1 MENRLMTEGF
11 RSRSGGRI
19 HRGRKISFQFNGRRY
34 EGFPGDTLASAL
46 IANGVSVVGRS
57 QKYHRPRGIM
67 SAGLEETN
75 AIVQLA
81 GNDDEPNRAAT
92 TLPIYDGLV
101 AHSVNV
107 APSVDFD
114 LGSLLGFFHRFIP
127 AGFYYKTF
135 MWPKDRWDWYGGIIR
150 KVAGW
155 GTAPAKPGGGRYEH
169 RNHHCDVLIVG
180 AGPAGLSAALSAGRT
195 GSRIL
200 LVDSDTEPGGKL
212 LSDNLTIRSCP
223 AMEWV
228 DDIVAELDL
237 MPNIIRLTRATAT
250 GYFADNYV
258 TVIEECPDKPWIRE
272 RLWKVRAKQ
281 VILATGA
288 IERTLLFANND
299 RPGIMLASAAMTY
312 CSRYG
317 VRPGNTAVVF
327 TNNNSGYR
335 YAIGLLKAGV
345 SVTALIDTRK
355 EADSRLRAAAAG
367 SGIEVI
373 ADARVVSATGRRRVS
388 AVNIVS
394 GNDQS
399 PRRIRC
405 DLVAVSGG
413 WNPAIHLHSQSG
425 GKPIYNQRIASF
437 VPGESK
443 QNERSVGACRGEL
456 TLQSALAE
464 GANAGYKAAALCG
477 FALADIEVP
486 DCEHEPEPGV
496 DPVWDC
502 SQPGGQSSA
511 FIDFNNDV
519 TSADI
524 RLAMREGY
532 RSVELVKRY
541 TTAGMGIDQGKS
553 SSVSIVG
560 LIAEIAGLEPGSVGT
575 TTYRPAYTPVSFGA
589 MAGPAKSDLIVPWRR
604 TPVTD
609 WFLDNGGHL
618 DETGA
623 QFRRPLF
630 IAKADES
637 AGDAVQREA
646 LAVRNQVGIYDS
658 TPLGKI
664 LIQGPDAVAFL
675 NRVYSNNWE
684 NLPVGRGKFGFM
696 LHEDG
701 RLLDDGVTMRISD
714 NQYWMS
720 NSAGMADV
728 VLDHLDRLLHIHW
741 PELKVYLTPITDQW
755 AVVCVCGPHARD
767 VLYEAD
773 IDIDISGEA
782 FRFLDTRLCTIG
794 GLSARISRV
803 TYTGELSFEIAVPM
817 RHGLRLWNIL
827 IAAGQKF
834 GITPVGSDTSML
846 LRTEKGFIAAG
857 LEGDG
862 YADIF
867 DVGMGWLVPKEKA
880 DFVGKRSLEKNRRS
894 DGGRPEVV
902 GLLPDNSDF
911 VPPKGAPLV
920 EYDRNDE
927 VPQQVGMVTIG
938 FFSPNLGRSIALAQ
952 LRDGRSRMGQSATIY
967 TKAGVET
974 ATICEPVFIDPD
986 GERMRD

>member
-1 MENRLMTEGF
+1 MTEEF
-11 RSRSGGRI
+11 RNPSGGRI
-19 HRGRKISFQFNGRRY
+19 QRECPISFEFNGRRY
-34 EGFPGDTLASAL
+34 KGFLGDTLASAL

-75 AIVQLA
+75 ALVQLA
-81 GNDDEPNRAAT
+81 GKDDEPNRLAT
-92 TLPIYDGLV
+92 TLPIHEGLV
-101 AHSVNV
+101 AHSVN
-107 APSVDFD
+107 ATPSADFD
-114 LGSLLGFFHRFIP
+114 VGSVLGFFHRFIP

-135 MWPKDRWDWYGGIIR
+135 MWPRDKWDWYGRRIR

-155 GTAPAKPGGGRYEH
+155 GTAPAKPEGGRYEH
-169 RNHHCDVLIVG
+169 RNHHCDVLVVG
-180 AGPAGLSAALSAGRT
+180 AGPAGLSAALGAGHT
-195 GSRIL
+195 GARVL
-200 LVDSDTEPGGKL
+200 LVDSGSEAGGKL
-212 LSDNLTIRSCP
+212 LSDNLTINSRP

-228 DDIVAELDL
+228 DDTLNELDS
-237 MPNIIRLTRATAT
+237 MPNVIRLSRATTT
-250 GYFADNYV
+250 GYFTDNYL
-258 TVIEECPDKPWIRE
+258 TVLEECPDKPWVRE
-272 RLWKVRAKQ
+272 RLWKVRAKR

-312 CSRYG
+312 CLRYG

-335 YAIGLLKAGV
+335 HAIELAKAGV
-345 SVTALIDTRK
+345 SVTALIDTRQD
-355 EADSRLRAAAAG
+355 ADSKLREDAAD

-388 AVNIVS
+388 GVNIIV
-394 GNDQS
+394 GKHQS
-399 PRRIRC
+399 SRRIRC
-405 DLVAVSGG
+405 DLLAVSGG
-413 WNPAIHLHSQSG
+413 WNPVIHLHSQSG
-425 GKPIYNQRIASF
+425 GKPIYNERIASF
-437 VPGESK
+437 VPGESV
-443 QNERSVGACRGEL
+443 QNERSVGACSGDL
-456 TLQSALAE
+456 TLQSALAQ
-464 GANAGYKAAALCG
+464 GAEAGREASRLCG
-477 FALADIEVP
+477 FSEADFATP
-486 DCEHEPEPGV
+486 DCDHEADPCV

-502 SQPGGQSSA
+502 SLAGSQSSA

-560 LIAEIAGLEPGSVGT
+560 LIAEIADVEPGSVGT

-589 MAGPAKSDLIVPWRR
+589 MAGSGKGELIVPWRR
-604 TPVTD
+604 TPMTD

-630 IAKADES
+630 IAKANER
-637 AGDAVQREA
+637 AGEAVQREG
-646 LAVRNQVGIYDS
+646 LAVRNQLGIYDS

-664 LIQGPDAVAFL
+664 IIQGPDTVAFL
-675 NRVYSNNWE
+675 NRVYSNNWDK
-684 NLPVGRGKFGFM
+684 LPVGRGKFGFM

-714 NQYWMS
+714 TQYLMS

-728 VLDHLDRLLHIHW
+728 VLDHLERLLHIHW
-741 PELKVYLTPITDQW
+741 PDLKVYLTPVTDQW
-755 AVVCVCGPHARD
+755 AVVCVCGPQSRC
-767 VLYEAD
+767 VLHDAG

-782 FRFLDTRLCTIG
+782 FKFLDTQLCTVA
-794 GLSARISRV
+794 GLPARISRV
-803 TYTGELSFEIAVPM
+803 TYTGELSFEIAVTT
-817 RHGLRLWNIL
+817 RHGLTLWNAL

-834 GITPVGSDTSML
+834 DITPVGSDTSML

-862 YADIF
+862 YADIY
-867 DVGMGWLVPKEKA
+867 DVGMGWLVSEKKA

-894 DGGRPEVV
+894 GGGRPEVV
-902 GLLPDNSDF
+902 GLLPHDRNF
-911 VPPKGAPLV
+911 VPPKGAPVV
-920 EYDRNDE
+920 EYGDNQD

-952 LRDGRSRMGQSATIY
+952 LRNGRSCFGQAATIF

-974 ATICEPVFIDPD
+974 ASICEPIFIDPD
-986 GERMRD
+986 GVRMRG